1 MVTGMLQVFFID
13 VYDLLD
19 PDSKLSFVTPF
30 VARKF
35 DVFPNV
41 LNETFMVT
49 TPVGDSVFAK
59 RVYRNRPIMFP
70 IELLMFN

>member
-49 TPVGDSVFAK
+49 TPVVIRLLQSG
-59 RVYRNRPIMFP
+59 Y
-70 IELLMFN
+70 IETVL